1 MQDSVPEHEI
11 GDNERVLASAGAK
24 AAQGG
29 VASVAVEA
37 ERHVRWERVAGIVFG
52 IVSIGVGLMLA
63 SLAAFL
69 LFYTG
74 KAFYEGAFESQP
86 VASLA
91 LFVCLVSGVGVVAVC
106 TFILGVRL
114 IRNKIRGAH
123 LMAEIISVALGVC
136 ALCELMLEGVTTI
149 FWILAASALF
159 LSLVFTFADPALA
172 EERRLQRVL
181 RDMEAREEA
190 EDGTLGRDAT
200 GRGYMAVNFFNLF
213 WIFTIGAIFGD
224 AVETVY
230 HYMIEVPGEFQIRA
244 GLLWG
249 PFSPIYG
256 FGAVL
261 LSLMLNRF
269 YKAPAIVIFL
279 VSAVVGGA
287 FEYFVSWF
295 LEFAF
300 GAVAWDYTGRF
311 LNIGGRTD
319 FMFMCMWGLLGV
331 MWIKLILPWLI
342 DVVNKI
348 PWQWRYSLTAACAA
362 FMIFDGVM
370 TLIALDCWYMRLDGA
385 PTDQTAFQSF
395 FATHF
400 DNAYMES
407 RFQSM
412 SLHPELTTRVH

>member
-1 MQDSVPEHEI
+1 MSAARVRDKVARISFGVLSV
-11 GDNERVLASAGAK
+11 GVGAVLAAM
-24 AAQGG
+24 
-29 VASVAVEA
+29 VA
-37 ERHVRWERVAGIVFG
+37 F
-52 IVSIGVGLMLA
+52 ML
-63 SLAAFL
+63 F
-69 LFYTG
+69 FTG
-74 KAFYEGAFESQP
+74 KAFYEGAINDQP
-86 VASLA
+86 AASIV
-91 LFVCLVSGVGVVAVC
+91 LFVCLVAGIGVVAVG

-114 IRNKIRGAH
+114 LKDKIRGAH
-123 LMAEIISVALGVC
+123 LTAEIICGALLVC
-136 ALCELMLEGVTTI
+136 ALFELMLEGVTTI
-149 FWILAASALF
+149 FWILAVSALI
-159 LSLVFTFADPALA
+159 LAAVFTFADPALS
-172 EERRLQRVL
+172 EERKLQRVL
-181 RDMEAREEA
+181 RDMETREEA
-190 EDGTLGRDAT
+190 EEGTLGRDPS

-213 WIFTIGAIFGD
+213 WIFTIGAVFGD

-261 LSLMLNRF
+261 LSLILNRF
-269 YKAPAIVIFL
+269 YKAPAVAVFL

-319 FMFMCMWGLLGV
+319 FMFMCMWGVLGV
-331 MWIKLILPWLI
+331 IWIKMLLPWLI
-342 DVVNKI
+342 GLVNKI
-348 PWQWRYSLTAACAA
+348 PWQWRYSVTAVCAA
-362 FMIFDGVM
+362 FMIFDGAM

-385 PTDQTAFQSF
+385 PVDETAFQQF
-395 FATHF
+395 FAQHF
-400 DNAYMES
+400 DNAYMEA